1 MREKTGITTV
11 EITLAFSCTWTIHTP
26 YNPASPLLGMTQG
39 TSKKIDPSP
48 SLVIISKI
56 DLIAM
61 VHSVGFLGDV

>member
-39 TSKKIDPSP
+39 TSKKIS
-48 SLVIISKI
+48 
-56 DLIAM
+56 
-61 VHSVGFLGDV
+61 